1 MASEEILKAQLQNA
15 LSECQRL
22 RDENAL
28 LRRRTQSPKIAVP
41 PSPTSLSQP
50 YDRLRSSSAPVTNA
64 SSPEAKI
71 ALFRNLFRGR
81 EDVYA
86 VRWEGK
92 GGKTGYAPAGVR
104 QWEQSHST
112 PYKKGSFHYS
122 KLFPLTDEIIRDHLL
137 GRQTIGVYPLQ
148 QDDTCWFVAVDFD
161 KKNWEADA
169 SAFIK
174 TCQDIAVPVA
184 VERSR
189 SGNGAHVW
197 IFFTSPIQAALARKL
212 ASAVLTRTM
221 ERRYAVGLDSC
232 DRVFPSQDTLPKGGF
247 GNLIALPLQH
257 GPREKGNSL
266 FLDDQFRPYKDQ
278 WEFLSTIK
286 RLDKKD
292 IQTIIHKTYPFGDVI
307 NVKHT
312 ASELGDDTDPWVVP
326 PNGKLPAR
334 DITEPLPDS
343 VSVALGSQIYIEKKG
358 LPDVFLDRLIRLAA
372 FQNPEFY
379 KTQAMRLSTF
389 GKPRV
394 IACAEDL
401 PRYLAL
407 PRGLIDEVLDLF
419 RTQGIEVQ
427 LSDHRFGG
435 ESIQVEF
442 QGERRARQ
450 TEAARTLA
458 SQDDGILCAPTAFGK
473 TAVAAQL
480 IAMRK
485 VNTLV
490 LVHRRHLLDQWRE
503 RLAQFLGLTTKDIG
517 QIGSGKTSQT
527 GRLDVAVIQSLIRK
541 GEVKNLVAEYGQVI
555 VDECHHVSAF
565 SFERVLRKV
574 KAKHVVGLTAT
585 PIRKDGHHP
594 IILMQCGPI
603 RFNLTNKKL
612 KADSAIQYE
621 VVPRTTEF
629 TVPPERSDLSIQD
642 LYTALINDD
651 ERSDLI
657 VGDVIT
663 AIEEKRFPLVLT
675 ERTDHLQFLL
685 EKLERRV
692 PNVFVMKGGMGK
704 KQREAITAQIAAVPD
719 SQQRVIIATGRY
731 IGEGFDDA
739 RLDTLFLAMPLSWS
753 GTLQQY
759 VGRLHRLHQNKRIVR
774 VYDYVDA
781 SVPVLRRMYEKR
793 VKAYETVGYS
803 ITRPGDNE
811 TQAELRFAAI
821 EEIAVR
827 EAIAYEE
834 ARGCR
839 VESVETDTRG
849 FDLISRRK
857 VAEATQERIETRF
870 IEVKGRAALGEIAL
884 TANEYKTAQRL
895 GDDYWLYV
903 VFNCASK
910 PEVTLIRNPAR
921 FDWEPLSKIDCY
933 RIGADV
939 LLSTSE
945 IILSGEQDSCSY
957 RKSKPQGTVA

>member
-1 MASEEILKAQLQNA
+1 MASEEILKAQLRNA

-22 RDENAL
+22 RDENAQ
-28 LRRRTQSPKIAVP
+28 LRRRMQSSETAAP
-41 PSPTSLSQP
+41 PSSTKLSRADTKP
-50 YDRLRSSSAPVTNA
+50 SSSSATVTNG
-64 SSPEAKI
+64 SSPEGKI

-92 GGKTGYAPAGVR
+92 TGKTGYAPAGVR
-104 QWEQSHST
+104 EWDQPSSPRFKKQSFRYT
-112 PYKKGSFHYS
+112 KV
-122 KLFPLTDEIIRDHLL
+122 FPISDEVIRDHLL
-137 GRQTIGVYPLQ
+137 GKQTIGVYPLQ
-148 QDDTCWFVAVDFD
+148 QDDTCWFVVVDFD
-161 KKNWEADA
+161 KKNWDADVC
-169 SAFIK
+169 AFVK
-174 TCQDIAVPVA
+174 TCQNMAVPA
-184 VERSR
+184 ALERSR

-197 IFFTSPIQAALARKL
+197 IFFASPIQASVARKL

-221 ERRYAVGLDSC
+221 ERRYALGLDSY
-232 DRVFPSQDTLPKGGF
+232 DRLFPSQDTMPKGGF

-266 FLDDQFRPYKDQ
+266 FIDNQLRPYKDQ

-286 RLDKKD
+286 RLDESE
-292 IQTIIHKTYPFGDVI
+292 IHSILHNAYPFGDVI

-312 ASELGDDTDPWVVP
+312 ASEYGDDSEPWVVIP
-326 PNGKLPAR
+326 PSGKLPLR
-334 DITEPLPDS
+334 DISEPLPATTS
-343 VSVALGSQIYIEKKG
+343 IALGNQIYIEKKG
-358 LPDVFLDRLIRLAA
+358 LPDVFLDRLVRLAA

-407 PRGLIDEVLDLF
+407 PRGLLYEVLDQF
-419 RTQGIEVQ
+419 RTQGIEVHT
-427 LSDHRFGG
+427 SDHRFGG
-435 ESIQVEF
+435 ESIQVDF
-442 QGERRARQ
+442 HGERRARQ
-450 TEAARTLA
+450 TEAAKTLA
-458 SQDDGILCAPTAFGK
+458 SHDDGILCAPTAFGK

-490 LVHRRHLLDQWRE
+490 LVHRRHLMDQWRE
-503 RLAQFLGLTTKDIG
+503 RLAQFFGLTTKEIG
-517 QIGSGKTSQT
+517 QIGSGKTKQT

-574 KAKHVVGLTAT
+574 KARHVVGLTAT

-603 RFNLTNKKL
+603 RFNVSSKKL
-612 KADSAIQYE
+612 NAGSAIQYE
-621 VVPRTTEF
+621 VVPRITEF
-629 TVPPERSDLSIQD
+629 TVPPDRSGLSIQD
-642 LYTALINDD
+642 IYTALINDD
-651 ERSDLI
+651 ERNDLI
-657 VGDVIT
+657 VADVIT
-663 AIEEKRFPLVLT
+663 AIEDKRFPLVLT

-704 KQREAITAQIAAVPD
+704 KQREALATQIAAVPD

-739 RLDTLFLAMPLSWS
+739 RLDTLFLAMPISWS

-759 VGRLHRLHQNKRIVR
+759 VGRLHRLHQNKRVVR

-781 SVPVLRRMYEKR
+781 SVPVLNRMYEKR
-793 VKAYETVGYS
+793 VKAYKAVGYS
-803 ITRPGDNE
+803 ITRAGDDE
-811 TQAELRFAAI
+811 AQAGLRFAAI
-821 EEIAVR
+821 EQIAVR
-827 EAIAYEE
+827 EAIAFED
-834 ARGCR
+834 ARGCQ
-839 VESVETDTRG
+839 VESVESDTRG

-857 VAEATQERIETRF
+857 VEEATQKRIETRF

-910 PEVTLIRNPAR
+910 PEVILIQNPAR
-921 FDWEPLSKIDCY
+921 FEWEPMSKIDCY
-933 RIGADV
+933 CIGADV
-939 LLSTSE
+939 LLSE
-945 IILSGEQDSCSY
+945 
-957 RKSKPQGTVA
+957 R